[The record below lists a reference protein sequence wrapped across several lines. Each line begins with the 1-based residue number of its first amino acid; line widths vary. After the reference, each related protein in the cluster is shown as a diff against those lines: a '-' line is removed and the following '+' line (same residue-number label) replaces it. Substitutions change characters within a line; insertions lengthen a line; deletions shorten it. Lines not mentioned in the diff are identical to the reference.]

1 MMAHRALAT
10 DPAVPAAPKG
20 FVRGNDRLERM
31 MADPVAA
38 ERVGAV
44 LDEGDEI
51 DRIFAMNLAMVRKAG
66 ELTQVEIAH
75 RLGTDQGNVSRLERQ
90 GDMLLSTLASY
101 LNATGAVDV
110 AITMTVNGRRVE
122 LNLNDLRHSERNA
135 AA

>member
-1 MMAHRALAT
+1 MMTSRT
-10 DPAVPAAPKG
+10 SGTSAVPVAPKG

-31 MADPVAA
+31 MADPAVA
-38 ERVGAV
+38 ERVEAV
-44 LDEGDEI
+44 LTEGDEL
-51 DRIFAMNLAMVRKAG
+51 DRIYAMNLAMVRKAG

-90 GDMLLSTLASY
+90 EDMLLSTLASY

-122 LNLNDLRHSERNA
+122 LSLNDLRAPQKTAPSA
-135 AA
+135 